1 MRQTMPEPRPEDIEL
16 VDKEADF
23 RFGLRKRLYNWN
35 MRIARELKGW
45 RQQDLAEAIGVSSAS
60 ISQIET
66 LRVFPG
72 SERAKIIAEALGR
85 NSTELFPEW
94 LSDFRLKRVP
104 ASTEEESISLEE
116 AISQH
121 LIAPNDP
128 LLIDQ
133 GFEDEIERRVDSEIL
148 RDRIDTVLET
158 LSPREK
164 RIIELRFGL
173 KDGRSCTNEEVGREF
188 NVTRANIHQIE
199 AKALRKLR
207 HPKNLRL
214 LKDFVW

>member
-1 MRQTMPEPRPEDIEL
+1 MYESRPGGREL

-23 RFGLRKRLYNWN
+23 PFGIKKRLYNWK

-45 RQQDLAEAIGVSSAS
+45 RQQDLAEAIGVSKAC

-72 SERAKIIAEALGR
+72 PERAKIIAEALGR
-85 NSTELFPEW
+85 KSTELFPEW
-94 LSDFRLKRVP
+94 LSDFSLKRVP

-148 RDRIDTVLET
+148 EGRIDTVLET
-158 LSPREK
+158 LAPNEK
-164 RIIELRFGL
+164 RVIELRFGL
-173 KDGRSCTNEEVGREF
+173 KDGLSRTLEEVGREL
-188 NVTRANIHQIE
+188 NVGKERIRQIE

-207 HPKNLRL
+207 NTKKTRL
-214 LKDFVW
+214 LKDFLL

>member
-23 RFGLRKRLYNWN
+23 RFGLKRRLYNWN

-45 RQQDLAEAIGVSSAS
+45 RQQDLAEAIG
-60 ISQIET
+60 IGKQTIGQIET
-66 LRVFPG
+66 LRQFPNP
-72 SERAKIIAEALGR
+72 ERARRISEALGR
-85 NSTELFPEW
+85 NSAELFPEW

-148 RDRIDTVLET
+148 GGRIDTVLET
-158 LSPREK
+158 LAPRE
-164 RIIELRFGL
+164 RRVLELRFGL
-173 KDGRSCTNEEVGREF
+173 KDGRSRTLETVGREF
-188 NVTRANIHQIE
+188 NVTRDRIRQIE

-207 HPKNLRL
+207 HPKNSRL